1 MSMSDAPA
9 PDLTADQRMERAAD
23 IARRATLY
31 RLARTAG
38 VMDGLLGAAIIR
50 EHLLRPEW
58 TEGMDAMKKVSS
70 LAQRLAN
77 QGLDGSPGSEAIR
90 AAAVK
95 MADEGDAEMWCRHD
109 ELDDYE
115 DDE

>member
-1 MSMSDAPA
+1 MTDS
-9 PDLTADQRMERAAD
+9 MERAAD

-31 RLARTAG
+31 RVARTAG

-70 LAQRLAN
+70 LAQRLAD
-77 QGLDGSPGSEAIR
+77 QDLDGSPESDAIR
-90 AAAVK
+90 AAAAK

-109 ELDDYE
+109 EFDDYE
-115 DDE
+115 ADDDG